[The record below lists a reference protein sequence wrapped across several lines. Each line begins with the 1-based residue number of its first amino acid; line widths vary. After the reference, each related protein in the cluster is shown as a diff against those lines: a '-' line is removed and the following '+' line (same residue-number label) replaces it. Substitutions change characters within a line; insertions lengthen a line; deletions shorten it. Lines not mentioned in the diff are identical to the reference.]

1 VKTRARPARPDD
13 MPRSDDLHTLPAGLP
28 VPVDDGAC
36 DHLAGMPWPA
46 IALPS
51 TRGGRVA
58 VNDFDTEWQ
67 VLYFYPRTGQPD
79 RDPPGGLKEWDAIPG
94 SRGCTP
100 QSCAYRD
107 HDAELRSLGARV
119 LGVSTQD
126 TAYQQEAAE
135 RLHLPFPLLSDARL
149 ELARALR
156 LPTFVVAG
164 QTLIRRLTLVGGRD
178 RIERCF
184 HPVFPPD
191 ADAGNVARYLRA
203 RAR

>member
-1 VKTRARPARPDD
+1 
-13 MPRSDDLHTLPAGLP
+13 MPRSDDLYTLPAGLP

-36 DHLAGMPWPA
+36 DHLHGMRWPA

-51 TRGGRVA
+51 TSGGSVSLHE
-58 VNDFDTEWQ
+58 VDTAWQ

-79 RDPPGGLKEWDAIPG
+79 RDPPGGLRQWDAIPG

-100 QSCAYRD
+100 QACAWRD
-107 HDAELRSLGARV
+107 QHAEVRALGARV
-119 LGVSTQD
+119 FGISTQD
-126 TAYQQEAAE
+126 KAYQQEAVA

-149 ELARALR
+149 EMADALR

-184 HPVFPPD
+184 YPVFPPD
-191 ADAGNVARYLRA
+191 EDAPNVLRYLRE
-203 RAR
+203 RAPGAPR